1 MWRNFVLVSTQ
12 TQLFDFN
19 PNFLVNTKTVIMK
32 DFLKTTARLVLL
44 SVLFVLPLAM
54 QAKIED
60 PFISINSI
68 GSEKKVSLVLKN
80 LKGSTTIRL
89 ESALE
94 GVLLEEEIT
103 NAEYARVLN
112 LNELSDGKYKLVVS
126 TGLRETEQPISI
138 TRTGLSLNINDRK
151 LFFAPVVRTT
161 GQLLDVSLLNNQLT
175 TLKLR
180 IEDAEGILV
189 YEDEVRNVVKVE
201 KRYNLSKLP
210 AGEYTVVLNVGDKAY
225 LKTIRK

>member
-1 MWRNFVLVSTQ
+1 
-12 TQLFDFN
+12 
-19 PNFLVNTKTVIMK
+19 MK
-32 DFLKTTARLVLL
+32 DILKTTARLVLL

-54 QAKIED
+54 QAKD
-60 PFISINSI
+60 DNPFISINSI

-80 LKGSTTIRL
+80 LRNPTTIRL
-89 ESALE
+89 ESAQD

-112 LNELSDGKYKLVVS
+112 LNELSAGNYKLVVN
-126 TGLRETEQPISI
+126 TGVRETEQPIAI

-151 LFFAPVVRTT
+151 EFFAPVVRTN
-161 GQLLDVSLLNNQLT
+161 GQLLDVSLLNSQLI
-175 TLKLR
+175 TLKLK
-180 IEDAEGILV
+180 IEDAEGAVV

-210 AGEYTVVLNVGDKAY
+210 AGEYTIVLNVGDKAY
-225 LKTIRK
+225 VKTIRK

>member
-1 MWRNFVLVSTQ
+1 
-12 TQLFDFN
+12 
-19 PNFLVNTKTVIMK
+19 MK
-32 DFLKTTARLVLL
+32 DILKTTARLVLL

-54 QAKIED
+54 QAKD
-60 PFISINSI
+60 DNPFISINTI

-80 LKGSTTIRL
+80 LRTPTTIRL

-112 LNELSDGKYKLVVS
+112 LNELSTGNYKLVVS
-126 TGLRETEQPISI
+126 TGVRETEQPISI
-138 TRTGLSLNINDRK
+138 TRTGLSLNIGDRK
-151 LFFAPVVRTT
+151 EFFAPVVRMN
-161 GQLLDVSLLNNQLT
+161 GSLLDVSLLNSNLT

-189 YEDEVRNVVKVE
+189 YEDEARNVVKVE

-210 AGEYTVVLNVGDKAY
+210 VGEYTVVLSVGDKSY
-225 LKTIRK
+225 VKTIRK

>member
-1 MWRNFVLVSTQ
+1 
-12 TQLFDFN
+12 
-19 PNFLVNTKTVIMK
+19 MK
-32 DFLKTTARLVLL
+32 DILKTTARLVLL

-54 QAKIED
+54 QAKD
-60 PFISINSI
+60 DNPFISINTI

-80 LKGSTTIRL
+80 LRTPTTIRL
-89 ESALE
+89 ESATE

-112 LNELSDGKYKLVVS
+112 LNELSTGNYKLVVS
-126 TGLRETEQPISI
+126 TGVRETEQPISI
-138 TRTGLSLNINDRK
+138 TRTGLSLNIGDRRE
-151 LFFAPVVRTT
+151 FFAPVVRMNAS
-161 GQLLDVSLLNNQLT
+161 LLDVSLLNSNLT

-210 AGEYTVVLNVGDKAY
+210 AGEYTVVLNVGDKSY
-225 LKTIRK
+225 VKTIRK

>member
-1 MWRNFVLVSTQ
+1 
-12 TQLFDFN
+12 
-19 PNFLVNTKTVIMK
+19 MK
-32 DFLKTTARLVLL
+32 DILKTSTRLVLL

-60 PFISINSI
+60 PFISINTI

-80 LKGSTTIRL
+80 LKTPTTIRL

-103 NAEYARVLN
+103 NAEYARILN
-112 LNELSDGKYKLVVS
+112 LNELSAGNYKLVVN
-126 TGLRETEQPISI
+126 TGVRETEQPISI

-151 LFFAPVVRTT
+151 LFFAPVVRMN
-161 GQLLDVSLLNNQLT
+161 GSLLDVSLLNSNLT
-175 TLKLR
+175 NLKLR
-180 IEDAEGILV
+180 IEDAEGVLV
-189 YEDEVRNVVKVE
+189 YEDETRNVVKVE

-210 AGEYTVVLNVGDKAY
+210 VGEYTVVLNVGDKSY
-225 LKTIRK
+225 VKTIRK

>member
-1 MWRNFVLVSTQ
+1 
-12 TQLFDFN
+12 
-19 PNFLVNTKTVIMK
+19 MK
-32 DFLKTTARLVLL
+32 DILKTTARLVLL

-54 QAKIED
+54 QAKD
-60 PFISINSI
+60 DNPFISINTI

-80 LKGSTTIRL
+80 LRTPTTIRL

-103 NAEYARVLN
+103 NEEYARVLN
-112 LNELSDGKYKLVVS
+112 LNELSTGNYKLVVS
-126 TGLRETEQPISI
+126 TGVRETEQPISI
-138 TRTGLSLNINDRK
+138 TRTGLSLNIGDRRE
-151 LFFAPVVRTT
+151 FFAPVVRMN
-161 GQLLDVSLLNNQLT
+161 GSLLDVSLLNSNLT

-189 YEDEVRNVVKVE
+189 YEDEARNVVKVE

-210 AGEYTVVLNVGDKAY
+210 VGEYTVVLNVGDKSY
-225 LKTIRK
+225 VKTIRK

>member
-1 MWRNFVLVSTQ
+1 
-12 TQLFDFN
+12 
-19 PNFLVNTKTVIMK
+19 MK
-32 DFLKTTARLVLL
+32 DILKTTARLVLL

-54 QAKIED
+54 QAKD
-60 PFISINSI
+60 DNPFISINTI

-80 LKGSTTIRL
+80 LRTPTTIRL
-89 ESALE
+89 ESAVE

-112 LNELSDGKYKLVVS
+112 LNELSAGNYKLVVS
-126 TGLRETEQPISI
+126 TGVRETEQPISI
-138 TRTGLSLNINDRK
+138 TRTGLSLNIGDRRE
-151 LFFAPVVRTT
+151 FFAPVVRMN
-161 GQLLDVSLLNNQLT
+161 GSLLDVSLLNSNLT

-189 YEDEVRNVVKVE
+189 YEDEARNVVKVE

-210 AGEYTVVLNVGDKAY
+210 VGEYTVVLNVGDKSY
-225 LKTIRK
+225 VKTIRK

>member
-1 MWRNFVLVSTQ
+1 
-12 TQLFDFN
+12 
-19 PNFLVNTKTVIMK
+19 MK
-32 DFLKTTARLVLL
+32 DILKTTARLVLL

-54 QAKIED
+54 QAKD
-60 PFISINSI
+60 DNPFISINTI

-80 LKGSTTIRL
+80 LRTPTTIRL

-112 LNELSDGKYKLVVS
+112 LNELSAGNYKLVVS
-126 TGLRETEQPISI
+126 TGVRETEQPISI
-138 TRTGLSLNINDRK
+138 TRTGLSLNIGDRRE
-151 LFFAPVVRTT
+151 FFAPVVRMNAS
-161 GQLLDVSLLNNQLT
+161 LLDVSLLNSNLT

-210 AGEYTVVLNVGDKAY
+210 VGEYTVVLNVGDKSY
-225 LKTIRK
+225 IKTIRK

>member
-1 MWRNFVLVSTQ
+1 
-12 TQLFDFN
+12 
-19 PNFLVNTKTVIMK
+19 MK
-32 DFLKTTARLVLL
+32 DILKTTARLVLL

-54 QAKIED
+54 QAKD
-60 PFISINSI
+60 DNPFISINTI

-80 LKGSTTIRL
+80 LRTPTTIRL

-112 LNELSDGKYKLVVS
+112 LNELSAGNYKLVVS
-126 TGLRETEQPISI
+126 TGVRETEQPLSI
-138 TRTGLSLNINDRK
+138 TRTGLSLNIGDRK
-151 LFFAPVVRTT
+151 EFFAPVVRMN
-161 GQLLDVSLLNNQLT
+161 GSLLDVSLLNSNLT
-175 TLKLR
+175 NLKLR

-189 YEDEVRNVVKVE
+189 YEDETRNVVKVE

-210 AGEYTVVLNVGDKAY
+210 VGEYTVVLNVGDKSY
-225 LKTIRK
+225 VKTIRK

>member
-1 MWRNFVLVSTQ
+1 
-12 TQLFDFN
+12 
-19 PNFLVNTKTVIMK
+19 MK
-32 DFLKTTARLVLL
+32 DILKTTARLVLL

-54 QAKIED
+54 QAKD
-60 PFISINSI
+60 DNPFISINTI

-80 LKGSTTIRL
+80 LRTPTTIRL

-103 NAEYARVLN
+103 NTEYARVLN
-112 LNELSDGKYKLVVS
+112 LNELSTGDYKLVVN
-126 TGLRETEQPISI
+126 TGVRETEQPLSI

-151 LFFAPVVRTT
+151 LFFAPVVRST

-175 TLKLR
+175 TLKLK
-180 IEDAEGILV
+180 IEDAEGLLV
-189 YEDEVRNVVKVE
+189 FEDEVRNVVKVE

-210 AGEYTVVLNVGDKAY
+210 VGEYTVVLNVGDKSY
-225 LKTIRK
+225 VKTIRK

>member
-1 MWRNFVLVSTQ
+1 
-12 TQLFDFN
+12 
-19 PNFLVNTKTVIMK
+19 MK
-32 DFLKTTARLVLL
+32 DILKTTARLVLL
-44 SVLFVLPLAM
+44 SVMFVLPLAM

-89 ESALE
+89 ESVLE

-175 TLKLR
+175 TLKLK
-180 IEDAEGILV
+180 IEDAEGLLV

-225 LKTIRK
+225 VKTIRK

>member
-1 MWRNFVLVSTQ
+1 
-12 TQLFDFN
+12 
-19 PNFLVNTKTVIMK
+19 MK
-32 DFLKTTARLVLL
+32 DILKTTARLVLL

-54 QAKIED
+54 QAKD
-60 PFISINSI
+60 DNPFISINTI

-80 LKGSTTIRL
+80 LRTPTTIRL

-112 LNELSDGKYKLVVS
+112 LNELSTGNYKLVVS
-126 TGLRETEQPISI
+126 TGVRETEQPISI
-138 TRTGLSLNINDRK
+138 TRTGLSLNIGDRK
-151 LFFAPVVRTT
+151 EFFAPVVRMN
-161 GQLLDVSLLNNQLT
+161 GSLLDVSLLNSNLT
-175 TLKLR
+175 NLKLR

-189 YEDEVRNVVKVE
+189 YEDEARNVVKVE

-210 AGEYTVVLNVGDKAY
+210 VGEYTVVLNVGDKSY
-225 LKTIRK
+225 VKTIRK

>member
-1 MWRNFVLVSTQ
+1 
-12 TQLFDFN
+12 
-19 PNFLVNTKTVIMK
+19 
-32 DFLKTTARLVLL
+32 
-44 SVLFVLPLAM
+44 M

-60 PFISINSI
+60 PFISINTI

-80 LKGSTTIRL
+80 LKTPTTIRL

-103 NAEYARVLN
+103 NTEYERVLN
-112 LNELSDGKYKLVVS
+112 LNELSTGDYKLVVN
-126 TGLRETEQPISI
+126 TGVRETEQPLSI

-151 LFFAPVVRTT
+151 LFFAPVIKTA

-175 TLKLR
+175 TLKLK
-180 IEDAEGILV
+180 IEDAEGLLV
-189 YEDEVRNVVKVE
+189 FEDEVRNVVKVE

-210 AGEYTVVLNVGDKAY
+210 VGEYTVVLNVGDKSY
-225 LKTIRK
+225 IKTIRK

>member
-1 MWRNFVLVSTQ
+1 
-12 TQLFDFN
+12 
-19 PNFLVNTKTVIMK
+19 MK
-32 DFLKTTARLVLL
+32 DILKTTARLVLL

-60 PFISINSI
+60 PFISINTI

-80 LKGSTTIRL
+80 LKTPTTIRL

-103 NAEYARVLN
+103 NTEYELVLN
-112 LNELSDGKYKLVVS
+112 LNELSTGDYKLVVN
-126 TGLRETEQPISI
+126 TGVRETEQPLSI

-151 LFFAPVVRTT
+151 LFFAPVIKTA

-175 TLKLR
+175 TLKLK
-180 IEDAEGILV
+180 IEDAEGLLV
-189 YEDEVRNVVKVE
+189 FEDEVRNVVKVE

-210 AGEYTVVLNVGDKAY
+210 VGEYTVVLSVGDKSY
-225 LKTIRK
+225 IKTIRK

>member
-1 MWRNFVLVSTQ
+1 
-12 TQLFDFN
+12 
-19 PNFLVNTKTVIMK
+19 MK
-32 DFLKTTARLVLL
+32 DILKTTARLVLL
-44 SVLFVLPLAM
+44 SVMFVLPLAM

-89 ESALE
+89 ESVLE

-175 TLKLR
+175 TLKLK
-180 IEDAEGILV
+180 IEDAEGLLV
-189 YEDEVRNVVKVE
+189 FEDEVRNVVKVE

-210 AGEYTVVLNVGDKAY
+210 VGEYTVVLSVGDKSY
-225 LKTIRK
+225 IKTIRK

>member
-1 MWRNFVLVSTQ
+1 
-12 TQLFDFN
+12 
-19 PNFLVNTKTVIMK
+19 MK
-32 DFLKTTARLVLL
+32 DILKTTARLVLL

-54 QAKIED
+54 QAKD
-60 PFISINSI
+60 DNPFISINTI

-80 LKGSTTIRL
+80 LRTPTTIRL

-112 LNELSDGKYKLVVS
+112 LNELSTGNYKLVVS
-126 TGLRETEQPISI
+126 TGVRETEQPISI
-138 TRTGLSLNINDRK
+138 TRTGLSLNIGDRK
-151 LFFAPVVRTT
+151 EFFAPVVRMN
-161 GQLLDVSLLNNQLT
+161 GSLLDVSLLNSNLT
-175 TLKLR
+175 NLKLR

-189 YEDEVRNVVKVE
+189 YEDETRNVVKVE

-210 AGEYTVVLNVGDKAY
+210 VGEYTVVLNVGDKSY
-225 LKTIRK
+225 VKTIRK

>member
-1 MWRNFVLVSTQ
+1 
-12 TQLFDFN
+12 
-19 PNFLVNTKTVIMK
+19 MK
-32 DFLKTTARLVLL
+32 DILKTTARLVLL

-54 QAKIED
+54 QAKD
-60 PFISINSI
+60 DNPFISINTI

-80 LKGSTTIRL
+80 LRTPTTIRL

-112 LNELSDGKYKLVVS
+112 LNELSAGNYKLVVS
-126 TGLRETEQPISI
+126 TGVRETEQPISI
-138 TRTGLSLNINDRK
+138 TRTGLSLNIGDRRE
-151 LFFAPVVRTT
+151 FFAPVVRMN
-161 GQLLDVSLLNNQLT
+161 GSLLDVSLLNSNLT

-189 YEDEVRNVVKVE
+189 YEDETRNVVKVE

-210 AGEYTVVLNVGDKAY
+210 VGEYTVVLNVGDKSY
-225 LKTIRK
+225 VKTIRK

>member
-1 MWRNFVLVSTQ
+1 
-12 TQLFDFN
+12 
-19 PNFLVNTKTVIMK
+19 MK
-32 DFLKTTARLVLL
+32 DILKTTARLVLL

-54 QAKIED
+54 QAKD
-60 PFISINSI
+60 DNPFISINTI

-80 LKGSTTIRL
+80 LRTPTTIRL
-89 ESALE
+89 ESAVE

-112 LNELSDGKYKLVVS
+112 LNELSTGNYKLVVS
-126 TGLRETEQPISI
+126 TGVRETEQPISI
-138 TRTGLSLNINDRK
+138 TRTGLSLNIGDRK
-151 LFFAPVVRTT
+151 EFFAPVVRMN
-161 GQLLDVSLLNNQLT
+161 GSLLDVSLLNSNLT

-189 YEDEVRNVVKVE
+189 YEDEARNVVKVE

-210 AGEYTVVLNVGDKAY
+210 VGEYTVVLSVGDKSY
-225 LKTIRK
+225 VKTIRK

>member
-1 MWRNFVLVSTQ
+1 
-12 TQLFDFN
+12 
-19 PNFLVNTKTVIMK
+19 MK
-32 DFLKTTARLVLL
+32 DILKTTARLVLL

-54 QAKIED
+54 QAKD
-60 PFISINSI
+60 DNPFISINTI

-80 LKGSTTIRL
+80 LRTPTTIRL
-89 ESALE
+89 ESAVE

-112 LNELSDGKYKLVVS
+112 LNELSTGNYKLVVS
-126 TGLRETEQPISI
+126 TGVRETEQPISI
-138 TRTGLSLNINDRK
+138 TRTGLSLNIGDRRE
-151 LFFAPVVRTT
+151 FFAPVVRMN
-161 GQLLDVSLLNNQLT
+161 GSLLDVSLLNSNLT

-189 YEDEVRNVVKVE
+189 YEDEARNVVKVE

-210 AGEYTVVLNVGDKAY
+210 VGEYTVVLNVGDKSY
-225 LKTIRK
+225 VKTIRK

>member
-1 MWRNFVLVSTQ
+1 
-12 TQLFDFN
+12 
-19 PNFLVNTKTVIMK
+19 MK
-32 DFLKTTARLVLL
+32 DILKTTARLVLL
-44 SVLFVLPLAM
+44 SVLFVLPLVM

-80 LKGSTTIRL
+80 LRTPTTIRL
-89 ESALE
+89 ERALE

-112 LNELSDGKYKLVVS
+112 LTKYKLVVS

>member
-1 MWRNFVLVSTQ
+1 MWRNFVIVNTQ
-12 TQLFDFN
+12 AQLFDFY
-19 PNFLVNTKTVIMK
+19 PNFLVNTKTVVMK
-32 DFLKTTARLVLL
+32 DILKTTARLVLL

-54 QAKIED
+54 QAKD
-60 PFISINSI
+60 DNPFISINSI

-151 LFFAPVVRTT
+151 LFFAPVVRTA

-225 LKTIRK
+225 VKTIRK

>member
-1 MWRNFVLVSTQ
+1 
-12 TQLFDFN
+12 
-19 PNFLVNTKTVIMK
+19 MK
-32 DFLKTTARLVLL
+32 DILKTTARLVLL

-89 ESALE
+89 ESVLE

-151 LFFAPVVRTT
+151 LFFAPVVRTA

-180 IEDAEGILV
+180 IEDAEGVLV

-225 LKTIRK
+225 VKTIRK

>member
-1 MWRNFVLVSTQ
+1 
-12 TQLFDFN
+12 
-19 PNFLVNTKTVIMK
+19 MK
-32 DFLKTTARLVLL
+32 DILKTTARLVLL

-60 PFISINSI
+60 PFISINTI

-80 LKGSTTIRL
+80 LKTPTTIRL
-89 ESALE
+89 ESVLE

-103 NAEYARVLN
+103 NTEYARVLN
-112 LNELSDGKYKLVVS
+112 LNELSTGEYKLVVN
-126 TGLRETEQPISI
+126 TGVRETEQPLSI

-151 LFFAPVVRTT
+151 LFFAPVVRLT

-175 TLKLR
+175 TLKLK
-180 IEDAEGILV
+180 IEDAEGLLV
-189 YEDEVRNVVKVE
+189 FEDEVRNVVKVE

-210 AGEYTVVLNVGDKAY
+210 VGEYTVVLSVGDKSY
-225 LKTIRK
+225 VKTIRK

>member
-1 MWRNFVLVSTQ
+1 
-12 TQLFDFN
+12 
-19 PNFLVNTKTVIMK
+19 MK
-32 DFLKTTARLVLL
+32 DILKTTARLVLL

-54 QAKIED
+54 QAKD
-60 PFISINSI
+60 DNPFISINTI

-80 LKGSTTIRL
+80 LRTPTTIRL

-112 LNELSDGKYKLVVS
+112 LNELSAGNYKLVVS
-126 TGLRETEQPISI
+126 TGVRETEQPISI
-138 TRTGLSLNINDRK
+138 TRTGLSLNIGDRRE
-151 LFFAPVVRTT
+151 FFAPVVRMN
-161 GQLLDVSLLNNQLT
+161 GSLLDVSLLNSNLT

-189 YEDEVRNVVKVE
+189 YEDETRNVVKVE

-210 AGEYTVVLNVGDKAY
+210 VGEYTVVLSVGDKSY
-225 LKTIRK
+225 VKTIRK